1 MKTAFRVVLIVSILL
16 SARLGTAADRAVIEK
31 LLVKMNKTTEQI
43 DKLAEDIRQ
52 LTGIIVETRGKR
64 TSVLG
69 LHFIVDSL
77 YYFSD
82 QLNCEWKAL
91 FLYGLIKEKES
102 QKYAAKILLDFLKA
116 NESERS
122 IKQFWLGYNQLKK
135 NNEIHLADKAHSQI
149 AAAQKLLA
157 QLIQFYDFEYQNAN

>member
-43 DKLAEDIRQ
+43 DKIAEDIRQ
-52 LTGIIVETRGKR
+52 FTGIIVETRGKR

-69 LHFIVDSL
+69 LQFIVDSL

-91 FLYGLIKEKES
+91 ILYGLIK
-102 QKYAAKILLDFLKA
+102 
-116 NESERS
+116 
-122 IKQFWLGYNQLKK
+122 
-135 NNEIHLADKAHSQI
+135 
-149 AAAQKLLA
+149 
-157 QLIQFYDFEYQNAN
+157 